1 MKRDESLRAV
11 DMNLRLGSG
20 LAGLNLNDVVPLST
34 SPLSL
39 SIAMTGTRLSS
50 LLSFLPAKSAIRLS
64 IRIDQFVIFTA
75 ITHRRNSSIAHISKR
90 IQRKETNF
98 AIYYNNNI
106 PYSRLNNLN
115 IKYEQL
121 PMKLF
126 CH

>member
-11 DMNLRLGSG
+11 DMNPKLGSG
-20 LAGLNLNDVVPLST
+20 LAGRNLNDVFPLLIS
-34 SPLSL
+34 SSSL
-39 SIAMTGTRLSS
+39 SIAITGTRLSS
-50 LLSFLPAKSAIRLS
+50 LLSFLPARSVVRSSLYMNC
-64 IRIDQFVIFTA
+64 FVIFTA
-75 ITHRRNSSIAHISKR
+75 ITHRRNSSIAQISKQIR
-90 IQRKETNF
+90 RKETNF

-126 CH
+126 FY